1 MKAVELAPE
10 CWQCWNTLGVARF
23 RNGDWR
29 GARDALLTSVAKKPG
44 ENAFD
49 GFFLAMTWWHLGDR
63 QAARDW
69 MGRAEG
75 WRLQNR
81 PDDVEL
87 LRFRAEVEQLVGP
100 FGSLLAKTPPAMP
113 SSVAEALND
122 ASFGLPRSCP
132 ARASRKRGEPP
143 SSETGLGR
151 RIASLARPELRVFD
165 VLDHALFFMD
175 LT

>member
-1 MKAVELAPE
+1 MA
-10 CWQCWNTLGVARF
+10 GF

-49 GFFLAMTWWHLGDR
+49 GYFLAMTWWQLGN
-63 QAARDW
+63 QTAARDW

-75 WRLQNR
+75 WRLQYR

-87 LRFRAEVEQLVGP
+87 LRFRAEVEHLVGP
-100 FGSLLAKTPPAMP
+100 FDSLIAATPPPMP
-113 SSVAEALND
+113 TSVSEALND
-122 ASFGLPRSCP
+122 ESFGLPRSYPKDYIENTESQCLGD
-132 ARASRKRGEPP
+132 RVRNRETRSHAS
-143 SSETGLGR
+143 
-151 RIASLARPELRVFD
+151 ELRVFD
-165 VLDHALFFMD
+165 ILDHALFFMD